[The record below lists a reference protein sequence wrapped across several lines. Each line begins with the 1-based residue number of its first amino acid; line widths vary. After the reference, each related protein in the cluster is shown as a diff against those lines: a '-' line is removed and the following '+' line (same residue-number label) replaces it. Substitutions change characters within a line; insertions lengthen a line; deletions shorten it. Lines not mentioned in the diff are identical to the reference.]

1 MRNQLP
7 RGHLGLFH
15 LHRHVFHGLPHTPR
29 HSILLQTRQNCMFRH
44 ASAPK
49 QHDLHRINAR
59 IHDKLAA
66 FRSRCRSLCFRFPH
80 RTHCIEFHRNRY
92 MSPPSM
98 ICTGQSER
106 SLYTCSARVGEI
118 CPNLFAEGA
127 AIGSPDYF
135 ALCMITLQR
144 GAIRGLVAGWDS
156 GIRPCLF
163 QQKLDYKKSG
173 RVRSL
178 GRTSFAF
185 ITIVKGPGQKEVARE
200 WKILRS

>member
-1 MRNQLP
+1 
-7 RGHLGLFH
+7 
-15 LHRHVFHGLPHTPR
+15 
-29 HSILLQTRQNCMFRH
+29 
-44 ASAPK
+44 
-49 QHDLHRINAR
+49 
-59 IHDKLAA
+59 
-66 FRSRCRSLCFRFPH
+66 
-80 RTHCIEFHRNRY
+80 

-163 QQKLDYKKSG
+163 QQTLDYKKSG

-200 WKILRS
+200 WKILRSWKWGPIQDFTSLLTSIYRSASSSERTCTMTGSTNEY

>member
-1 MRNQLP
+1 
-7 RGHLGLFH
+7 
-15 LHRHVFHGLPHTPR
+15 
-29 HSILLQTRQNCMFRH
+29 
-44 ASAPK
+44 
-49 QHDLHRINAR
+49 
-59 IHDKLAA
+59 
-66 FRSRCRSLCFRFPH
+66 
-80 RTHCIEFHRNRY
+80 
-92 MSPPSM
+92 M

-118 CPNLFAEGA
+118 WPNLFAEGA

-135 ALCMITLQR
+135 ALCLITLQR

-200 WKILRS
+200 WKILRSWSECQFKNLLRCSHQYTVLHLLRKEHGQWRDLQINIKYWEINR

>member
-1 MRNQLP
+1 MISCPGATWASFISIATCFTGSHTLHAIPFSCKHDKIACSDTPPRRNSTIYIEST
-7 RGHLGLFH
+7 LG
-15 LHRHVFHGLPHTPR
+15 
-29 HSILLQTRQNCMFRH
+29 SI
-44 ASAPK
+44 
-49 QHDLHRINAR
+49 
-59 IHDKLAA
+59 DKLAA
-66 FRSRCRSLCFRFPH
+66 FRSRFRSLCFRSPH
-80 RTHCIEFHRNRY
+80 RTHCIEFHRNCY

-135 ALCMITLQR
+135 ALCLITLQR